1 MTERLDRPDAP
12 TFLSEDAAH
21 RLLARA
27 VELDSRHAS
36 DVPLSKLR
44 EIAREAGISNRAFD
58 LALEE
63 IRVSPSPSVADVQV
77 ASEQTGRWSRWQP
90 LIRNVGS
97 FAAAMILIGT
107 VNRFTNAVGTTWPM
121 QHAVSIL
128 ANVLGAGLALRLRG
142 RVAAFV
148 LGVTA
153 IAQLAEYPMHL
164 VFGIATVQG
173 GPTKWAL
180 ILAAT
185 LGLGAGVLSRK
196 REQMRSGLAT
206 ATDARAEMEKT
217 ESHETTDPQSRTLM
231 LHLA

>member
-1 MTERLDRPDAP
+1 MTELPDRPDVP

-21 RLLARA
+21 RFLARA

-44 EIAREAGISNRAFD
+44 EIAREAGISDRAFE

-63 IRVSPSPSVADVQV
+63 IRVSPSLSAADVQG
-77 ASEQTGRWSRWQP
+77 ASEQSGRWSRWQP
-90 LIRNVGS
+90 VIRNVGS
-97 FAAAMILIGT
+97 FAAAMVLIGT
-107 VNRFTNAVGTTWPM
+107 VNRFTNALGATWPVG
-121 QHAVSIL
+121 HAASIL

-142 RVAAFV
+142 RMAAFV

-185 LGLGAGVLSRK
+185 LGLGAGVLSRR
-196 REQMRSGLAT
+196 REQMRSGLPTVSDAKAEIDET
-206 ATDARAEMEKT
+206 ASDR
-217 ESHETTDPQSRTLM
+217 TTDSQPRTLM
-231 LHLA
+231 LRLT